1 MNRRK
6 PRGLRPDEEELWNKV
21 RSNAVPLH
29 PTQREVVKAA
39 VDRTMPKISTP
50 ARSNFATAEPVKSST
65 AIPRTIATTKV
76 NRGAPAVHMDY
87 KNFGRMKKGKLS
99 PEARIDLHGMT
110 LQQAH
115 PALNRFILDSHA
127 AGKRLVLVITGKGK
141 SSLDL
146 GVVPERRGV
155 LNHQVPNWLQSAALR
170 AVVLQVSKANLKHGG
185 SGAYY
190 VYLRRRR

>member
-29 PTQREVVKAA
+29 PTQREAIKEAVNRTISKASA
-39 VDRTMPKISTP
+39 P
-50 ARSNFATAEPVKSST
+50 ASSNFAIAEPIKSST
-65 AIPRTIATTKV
+65 AIPRTIAPAKA
-76 NRGAPAVHMDY
+76 NRGAPAIHMDH
-87 KNFGRMKKGKLS
+87 KSFGRMKKGRLS

-127 AGKRLVLVITGKGK
+127 ADRRLVLVITGKGK
-141 SSLDL
+141 PSPDL
-146 GVVPERRGV
+146 GAIPERRGV
-155 LNHQVPNWLQSAALR
+155 LKHQVPHWLQSGALR
-170 AVVLQVSKANLKHGG
+170 SAVLQVTEANLKHGG
-185 SGAYY
+185 AGAFY